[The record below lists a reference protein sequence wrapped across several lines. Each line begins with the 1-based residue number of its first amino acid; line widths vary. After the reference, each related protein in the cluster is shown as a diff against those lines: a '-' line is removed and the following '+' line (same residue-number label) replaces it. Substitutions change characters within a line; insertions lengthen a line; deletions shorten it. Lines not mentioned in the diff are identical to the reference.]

1 MVIYVVKS
9 QSYLRTPLVSIL
21 MEGEDWLVG
30 FDKVFED
37 MPDGSLIEFEGF
49 NNYPAARIHAYNPSR
64 FSIELDLDGFARNK
78 PQIQIEN
85 GFLVVTASQNENAS
99 QDQKNY
105 LQRGISARGFRR
117 SYQLGKND
125 RVRDTNLQQGILQV
139 EIDRMDSTAV
149 TSASSWVR
157 AG

>member
-1 MVIYVVKS
+1 MIYVVKS

-21 MEGEDWLVG
+21 MEGEDWMVG
-30 FDKVFED
+30 FDRVFED

-49 NNYPAARIHAYNPSR
+49 NNYPAARIRALNHNRY
-64 FSIELDLDGFARNK
+64 SIELDLDGLAQQNPK
-78 PQIQIEN
+78 VETEN
-85 GFLVVTASQNENAS
+85 GFLVVTASQNENALY
-99 QDQKNY
+99 DHRNY

-117 SYQLGKND
+117 SYQLGRND
-125 RVRDTNLQQGILQV
+125 RVLGTNLQQGILQV

>member
-1 MVIYVVKS
+1 MIYVVKS

-30 FDKVFED
+30 FDQVFEE
-37 MPDGSLIEFEGF
+37 MPNGSLIEFEGF
-49 NNYPAARIHAYNPSR
+49 NNYPAARIRTSSPNR
-64 FSIELDLDGFARNK
+64 FSIELDLDGFAQQK
-78 PQIQIEN
+78 PQVAMEN
-85 GFLVVTASQNENAS
+85 GFLVVTASQNEDAS

-125 RVRDTNLQQGILQV
+125 RVLDTNLQQGILQV

-149 TSASSWVR
+149 ASASSWVR

>member
-1 MVIYVVKS
+1 MIYVVKT

-30 FDKVFED
+30 FDRVFED

-49 NNYPAARIHAYNPSR
+49 NNYPAARIHAFGPTRY
-64 FSIELDLDGFARNK
+64 SIELDLDGFAQQK
-78 PQIQIEN
+78 PKVATEN

-117 SYQLGKND
+117 SYQLGRND
-125 RVRDTNLQQGILQV
+125 RVLDTNLQQGILQV

-149 TSASSWVR
+149 ASASSWVR

>member
-1 MVIYVVKS
+1 MIYVVKS

-30 FDKVFED
+30 FDKVFEE

-49 NNYPAARIHAYNPSR
+49 NNYPAARIRAFDPFR
-64 FSIELDLDGFARNK
+64 FSIELDLRGFSEK
-78 PQIQIEN
+78 SPQVSIEN
-85 GFLVVTASQNENAS
+85 GFLVITASQNDNSNQENR
-99 QDQKNY
+99 NY

-117 SYQLGKND
+117 SYQLGKTD
-125 RVRDTNLQQGILQV
+125 RVIGTNLQQGILQV
-139 EIDRMDSTAV
+139 EIDRTDSTAV
-149 TSASSWVR
+149 ASVSSWVR

>member
-1 MVIYVVKS
+1 MIYVVKS

-30 FDKVFED
+30 FDRVFEE
-37 MPDGSLIEFEGF
+37 MPDGSLIEFDGF
-49 NNYPAARIHAYNPSR
+49 NNYPAARIRALDPFH
-64 FSIELDLDGFARNK
+64 FSIELDLRGFSEK
-78 PQIQIEN
+78 SPQVLIEN
-85 GFLVVTASQNENAS
+85 GFLVITASQNDYSNRENR
-99 QDQKNY
+99 NY

-125 RVRDTNLQQGILQV
+125 RVVDTNLQQGILQV
-139 EIDRMDSTAV
+139 EIDRTDSTAV
-149 TSASSWVR
+149 ASVSSWVR

>member
-1 MVIYVVKS
+1 VIYVVKS

-30 FDKVFED
+30 FDRVFED
-37 MPDGSLIEFEGF
+37 MPDESLIEFEGF
-49 NNYPAARIHAYNPSR
+49 NNYPAARIRASNPNR
-64 FSIELDLDGFARNK
+64 FCIELDLDGFSQQDPMVAT
-78 PQIQIEN
+78 EN
-85 GFLVVTASQNENAS
+85 GFLVVSASQNEYAKH
-99 QDQKNY
+99 DQRNY

-125 RVRDTNLQQGILQV
+125 RVLDTNLQQGILQV
-139 EIDRMDSTAV
+139 EIDRTDSTAV
-149 TSASSWVR
+149 ASASSWVR

>member
-1 MVIYVVKS
+1 
-9 QSYLRTPLVSIL
+9 

-125 RVRDTNLQQGILQV
+125 RVLGTNLQQGILQV

-149 TSASSWVR
+149 ASESSWVR

>member
-1 MVIYVVKS
+1 MIYVVKS

-30 FDKVFED
+30 FDRVFED
-37 MPDGSLIEFEGF
+37 MPYGSLIEFEGF
-49 NNYPAARIHAYNPSR
+49 NNYPAARIRTLSPLRY
-64 FSIELDLDGFARNK
+64 SIELDLDGFSQQVPK
-78 PQIQIEN
+78 VTTEN
-85 GFLVVTASQNENAS
+85 GFLVVSASQNENAS
-99 QDQKNY
+99 HDHKNY

-117 SYQLGKND
+117 SYQLGRND
-125 RVRDTNLQQGILQV
+125 RVVDTNLQQGILQV

-149 TSASSWVR
+149 ASESSWVR

>member
-1 MVIYVVKS
+1 
-9 QSYLRTPLVSIL
+9 

-64 FSIELDLDGFARNK
+64 FSIELDLDGFARQN

-149 TSASSWVR
+149 ASVSSWVR

>member
-1 MVIYVVKS
+1 MIYVVKS

-30 FDKVFED
+30 FDEIFDD
-37 MPDGSLIEFEGF
+37 MANNSLIEFEGF
-49 NNYPAARIHAYNPSR
+49 NNYPAARIRAYDNQR
-64 FSIELDLDGFARNK
+64 YSIELDLDGFSMQK
-78 PQIQIEN
+78 PSVITEN
-85 GFLVVTASQNENAS
+85 GFLVVTASKNEYALKDH
-99 QDQKNY
+99 QNY

-125 RVRDTNLQQGILQV
+125 RVVGTNLQQGILQV
-139 EIDRMDSTAV
+139 EIDRTDSTAV
-149 TSASSWVR
+149 ASESSWVR

>member
-1 MVIYVVKS
+1 MIYVVKS

-30 FDKVFED
+30 FDEVFDD
-37 MPDGSLIEFEGF
+37 MSDNSLIEFEGF
-49 NNYPAARIHAYNPSR
+49 NNYPAARIRTFDNHR
-64 FSIELDLDGFARNK
+64 FSIELDLDGFSQQK
-78 PQIQIEN
+78 PNVKTEN
-85 GFLVVTASQNENAS
+85 GFLVITASKNEYALK
-99 QDQKNY
+99 DHENY

-125 RVRDTNLQQGILQV
+125 RVVDTNLQQGILQV
-139 EIDRMDSTAV
+139 EIDRTDSTAV
-149 TSASSWVR
+149 ASESSWVR